1 MRIVRFATL
10 ADRETLAVLVM
21 AIGLVACGGSPAS
34 VAAPSARAALLEVDG
49 TSGADVEVDG
59 VHVGTLP
66 LEAPVAAEP
75 GRHQLA
81 VTLNGHV
88 PASRALELRSGVKR
102 EVTFDLDETGQ
113 RTGAWIALGAGA
125 GWVATGIVFGV
136 LAVVEDRNARDLVQR
151 LDQGV
156 TSEETSDYDQAR
168 AARDLYR
175 LGSGIAVGSGLGLFV
190 LGACLFAFDERPLVP
205 SSDVTVV
212 PLLHP
217 GLAGATAAIR
227 F

>member
-1 MRIVRFATL
+1 MRIVSLAAL
-10 ADRETLAVLVM
+10 ADKETLAVLVM
-21 AIGLVACGGSPAS
+21 ATGLVACGGGPPS
-34 VAAPSARAALLEVDG
+34 VAAPSARAALLQVEG

-66 LEAPVAAEP
+66 LEAPLAAEP
-75 GRHQLA
+75 GEHQLA
-81 VTLNGHV
+81 ITLNGHV
-88 PASRALELRSGVKR
+88 PVSRALELRPGVKR
-102 EVTFDLDETGQ
+102 QVTIDLDETGQ

-136 LAVVEDRNARDLVQR
+136 LAVVEDRNARELVQR

-190 LGACLFAFDERPLVP
+190 LGACLFAFDERPLVAP
-205 SSDVTVV
+205 SGVTVLPV
-212 PLLHP
+212 LQP
-217 GLAGATAAIR
+217 GLAGATTAIR